1 MIRFNQM
8 LSSVWLFTL
17 TLTLSLA
24 SAGSGLKESDATK
37 IGFSVI
43 KTASTG
49 LTPEAVLVEG
59 GSWFKLRQ
67 LAQNAVLIRHPKGD
81 VLIDTGLGKN
91 IHQQFEENGFIDRQ
105 LFRFEALNPVH
116 SQLQNAHYN
125 PANISKII
133 PTHLHWDHASGI
145 EDFPLA
151 EVWVQKAELAQAQQG
166 LAPAHLQSQIDASSI
181 QWHFFNLNNTPY
193 KGFQR
198 SLDLYQDG
206 SIVLVDLSGHSAAQV
221 GIFLT
226 VSSGEQFFFIG
237 DTTWTAKGIKDN
249 APRSELIKWLVH
261 LNFSDE
267 KNETQIARL
276 HQLSKKHKNIT
287 LVPAHD
293 ELIMAKLPLYPAVKY

>member
-1 MIRFNQM
+1 MNRYQQLINAA
-8 LSSVWLFTL
+8 LLC
-17 TLTLSLA
+17 TLSYTSLGD
-24 SAGSGLKESDATK
+24 SLVDEVTTNV
-37 IGFSVI
+37 GFSVI

-91 IHQQFEENGFIDRQ
+91 IHEQFEENDFLDRQ

-116 SQLQNAHYN
+116 SQLQDASYN
-125 PANISKII
+125 PNNISKII

-151 EVWVQKAELAQAQQG
+151 QVWVQKAELNQAQQG
-166 LAPAHLQSQIDASSI
+166 TAPAHLQSQLNVPSI
-181 QWHFFNLNNTPY
+181 QWHFFDLLNAPY

-221 GIFLT
+221 GVFLT
-226 VSSGEQFFFIG
+226 LTSGAQYFFIG
-237 DTTWTAKGIKDN
+237 DTTWTTKGIKDN
-249 APRSELIKWLVH
+249 APRSDLIKWLVH
-261 LNFSDE
+261 LNFDDHQ
-267 KNETQIARL
+267 NEGQIARL
-276 HQLSKKHKNIT
+276 HQLFKTNKDLT

-293 ELIMAKLPLYPAVKY
+293 ELIMAQLPVYPEIKY

>member
-1 MIRFNQM
+1 MNRYLQLINAA
-8 LSSVWLFTL
+8 LLC
-17 TLTLSLA
+17 TLSYTSLGD
-24 SAGSGLKESDATK
+24 SLVDEVATNV
-37 IGFSVI
+37 GFSVI

-91 IHQQFEENGFIDRQ
+91 IHEQFEENDFLDRQ

-116 SQLQNAHYN
+116 SQLQDASYN
-125 PANISKII
+125 PNNISKII
-133 PTHLHWDHASGI
+133 PSHLHWDHASGI

-151 EVWVQKAELAQAQQG
+151 QVWVQKAELKQAQQG
-166 LAPAHLQSQIDASSI
+166 TAPAHLQSQLNVPSI
-181 QWHFFNLNNTPY
+181 QWHFFDLLNTPY

-221 GIFLT
+221 GVFLT
-226 VSSGEQFFFIG
+226 LTSGAQYFFIG
-237 DTTWTAKGIKDN
+237 DTTWTTKGIVDN

-261 LNFSDE
+261 LNFDDE
-267 KNETQIARL
+267 QNEGQIARL
-276 HQLSKKHKNIT
+276 HQLFKTNKDLT

-293 ELIMAKLPLYPAVKY
+293 ELIMAQLPVYPEIKY

>member
-1 MIRFNQM
+1 M
-8 LSSVWLFTL
+8 
-17 TLTLSLA
+17 
-24 SAGSGLKESDATK
+24 GSTWADSTSFEV
-37 IGFSVI
+37 GFSVI

-49 LTPEAVLVEG
+49 LTPESVLVEG
-59 GSWFKLRQ
+59 GSWFTLRQ

-91 IHQQFEENGFIDRQ
+91 IHQQFEENSFIDRQ
-105 LFRFEALNPVH
+105 LFRFEDLNPVY
-116 SQLQNAHYN
+116 SQLQKAHYS
-125 PANISKII
+125 PSNIRKII

-145 EDFPLA
+145 EDFPDA
-151 EVWVQKAELAQAQQG
+151 DVWVQKAELKQAKQG
-166 LAPAHLQSQIDASSI
+166 SAPAHLQSQLNAPST
-181 QWHFFNLNNTPY
+181 QWHFFELQNSPY
-193 KGFQR
+193 KGFKR

-226 VSSGEQFFFIG
+226 VSSGAQFFFIG
-237 DTTWTAKGIKDN
+237 DTTWTTKGIKDN
-249 APRSELIKWLVH
+249 APRSDLIKWLVH

-276 HQLSKKHKNIT
+276 HQLSKDHKNIT

-293 ELIMAKLPLYPAVKY
+293 ELIMAQLPVYPAVKY